1 MNYIFFLYL
10 IINEYYLYSISM
22 LESLITSKTRIK
34 LLLKF
39 FLNINNQGYL
49 RSLEAEFNE
58 STNGIRQELNRFEQ
72 AGLLLAES
80 EGNKKLYRANTLHP
94 LFKDL
99 NSIILK
105 FVGVEQL
112 IEQVIDRLGNVQ
124 QVYLEGRIAQG
135 LDSDIIDLLIVGND
149 IDRNYLSSLVEK
161 AEPFL
166 NRKIRYLVFE
176 EQDAKV
182 YVERHYKELVLI
194 FDLPE

>member
-1 MNYIFFLYL
+1 
-10 IINEYYLYSISM
+10 M

-49 RSLEAEFNE
+49 RSLETEFNE
-58 STNGIRQELNRFEQ
+58 STNGIRQELNRFEH
-72 AGLLLAES
+72 AGLLLTES
-80 EGNKKLYRANTLHP
+80 EGNKKLYRANTGHP

-105 FVGVEQL
+105 FVGVEEL
-112 IEQVIDRLGNVQ
+112 LERVIDRLGNVQ

-135 LDSDIIDLLIVGND
+135 LESDIVDLLFVGDD

-161 AEPFL
+161 TEPL
-166 NRKIRYLVFE
+166 LKRKIRYLVFE
-176 EQDAKV
+176 EADAKI
-182 YVERHYKELVLI
+182 YVERHFKDLVLI
-194 FDLPE
+194 FNNPE

>member
-1 MNYIFFLYL
+1 
-10 IINEYYLYSISM
+10 M

-49 RSLEAEFNE
+49 RSLEQEFNE
-58 STNGIRQELNRFEQ
+58 STNGIRQELNRFES

-80 EGNKKLYRANTLHP
+80 DGNKKLYRANILHP

-99 NSIILK
+99 NSIIRK
-105 FVGVEQL
+105 FVGVEEL
-112 IEQVIDRLGNVQ
+112 LERVVDRLGNVQ

-135 LDSDIIDLLIVGND
+135 LDSDIIDLLIVGNE

-161 AEPFL
+161 AEPIVK
-166 NRKIRYLVFE
+166 RKIRYLVFE
-176 EQDAKV
+176 EEDAKV
-182 YVERHYKELVLI
+182 YVEKHNRELVLI
-194 FDLPE
+194 FDHSA

>member
-1 MNYIFFLYL
+1 
-10 IINEYYLYSISM
+10 M

-49 RSLEAEFNE
+49 RSLESEFNE
-58 STNGIRQELNRFEQ
+58 STNGIRQELNRFEH
-72 AGLLLAES
+72 AGLLLTES
-80 EGNKKLYRANTLHP
+80 EGNKKLYRANTGHP

-105 FVGVEQL
+105 FVGVEEL
-112 IEQVIDRLGNVQ
+112 LERVIDRLGNVQ

-135 LDSDIIDLLIVGND
+135 LESDIVDLLFVGDD

-161 AEPFL
+161 TEPL
-166 NRKIRYLVFE
+166 LKRKIRYLVFE
-176 EQDAKV
+176 EADAKV
-182 YVERHYKELVLI
+182 YVERHYKDLVLI
-194 FDLPE
+194 FNNPE

>member
-1 MNYIFFLYL
+1 
-10 IINEYYLYSISM
+10 M

-49 RSLEAEFNE
+49 RSLEHEFNE
-58 STNGIRQELNRFEQ
+58 STNGIRQELNRFEH

-80 EGNKKLYRANTLHP
+80 EGNKKLYRANTGHP

-105 FVGVEQL
+105 FVGVEEL
-112 IEQVIDRLGNVQ
+112 IERVIDRLGNVQ

-135 LDSDIIDLLIVGND
+135 LESDIIDLLIVGDD
-149 IDRNYLSSLVEK
+149 IDRNYLSALVEK
-161 AEPFL
+161 TEPL
-166 NRKIRYLVFE
+166 LKRKIRYLVFNE
-176 EQDAKV
+176 SDAEV
-182 YVERHYKELVLI
+182 YVERHFKDLVLI
-194 FDLPE
+194 FNSPE

>member
-1 MNYIFFLYL
+1 
-10 IINEYYLYSISM
+10 M

-49 RSLEAEFNE
+49 RSLEQEFNE
-58 STNGIRQELNRFEQ
+58 STNGIRQELNRFES

-80 EGNKKLYRANTLHP
+80 DGNKKLYRANILHP

-99 NSIILK
+99 NSIIRK
-105 FVGVEQL
+105 FVGVEEL
-112 IEQVIDRLGNVQ
+112 LERVVDRLGNVQ

-135 LDSDIIDLLIVGND
+135 LDSDIVDLLIVGNE

-161 AEPFL
+161 AEPIVK
-166 NRKIRYLVFE
+166 RKIRYLVFE
-176 EQDAKV
+176 EEDAKV
-182 YVERHYKELVLI
+182 YVQRHNKELVLI
-194 FDLPE
+194 FDHSA

>member
-1 MNYIFFLYL
+1 
-10 IINEYYLYSISM
+10 M

-49 RSLEAEFNE
+49 RSLESEFNE
-58 STNGIRQELNRFEQ
+58 STNGIRQELNRFEH
-72 AGLLLAES
+72 AGLLLTES
-80 EGNKKLYRANTLHP
+80 DGNKKLYRANTGHP

-105 FVGVEQL
+105 FVGVEEL
-112 IEQVIDRLGNVQ
+112 LERVIDRLGNVK

-135 LDSDIIDLLIVGND
+135 LESDIIDLMIVGDD

-161 AEPFL
+161 TEPL
-166 NRKIRYLVFE
+166 LKRKIRYLVFE
-176 EQDAKV
+176 EADAEV
-182 YVERHYKELVLI
+182 YVERHYKDLVLI
-194 FDLPE
+194 FNNPE

>member
-1 MNYIFFLYL
+1 
-10 IINEYYLYSISM
+10 M

-49 RSLEAEFNE
+49 RSLESEFNE
-58 STNGIRQELNRFEQ
+58 STNGIRQELNRFEH
-72 AGLLLAES
+72 AGLLLTES
-80 EGNKKLYRANTLHP
+80 DGNKKLYRANTGHP

-105 FVGVEQL
+105 FVGVEEL
-112 IEQVIDRLGNVQ
+112 LERVIDRLGNVK

-135 LDSDIIDLLIVGND
+135 LESDIIDLMIVGDD

-161 AEPFL
+161 TEPL
-166 NRKIRYLVFE
+166 LKRKIRYLVFE
-176 EQDAKV
+176 EADAKV
-182 YVERHYKELVLI
+182 YVERHFKDLVLI
-194 FDLPE
+194 FNNPE

>member
-1 MNYIFFLYL
+1 
-10 IINEYYLYSISM
+10 M

-49 RSLEAEFNE
+49 RSLESEFNE
-58 STNGIRQELNRFEQ
+58 STNGIRQELNRFEH
-72 AGLLLAES
+72 AGLLLTES
-80 EGNKKLYRANTLHP
+80 EGNKKLYRANTGHP

-105 FVGVEQL
+105 FVGVEEL
-112 IEQVIDRLGNVQ
+112 LERVIDRLGNVK

-135 LDSDIIDLLIVGND
+135 LESDIIDLMIVGDD

-161 AEPFL
+161 TEPL
-166 NRKIRYLVFE
+166 LKRKIRYLVFE
-176 EQDAKV
+176 EADAEV
-182 YVERHYKELVLI
+182 YVERHFKDLVLI
-194 FDLPE
+194 FNNPE

>member
-1 MNYIFFLYL
+1 
-10 IINEYYLYSISM
+10 M

-182 YVERHYKELVLI
+182 YVERHHKEMVLI
-194 FDLPE
+194 FHLLWDCAHNSSAYPMQVLRLQ

>member
-1 MNYIFFLYL
+1 
-10 IINEYYLYSISM
+10 M

-49 RSLEAEFNE
+49 RSLESEFNE
-58 STNGIRQELNRFEQ
+58 STNGIRQELNRFEH
-72 AGLLLAES
+72 AGLLLTES
-80 EGNKKLYRANTLHP
+80 EGNKKLYRANTGHP

-105 FVGVEQL
+105 FVGVEEL
-112 IEQVIDRLGNVQ
+112 LERVIDRLGNVQ

-135 LDSDIIDLLIVGND
+135 LESDIVDLLFVGDD

-161 AEPFL
+161 TEPL
-166 NRKIRYLVFE
+166 LKRKIRYLVFE
-176 EQDAKV
+176 EADAKI
-182 YVERHYKELVLI
+182 YVERHFKDLVLI
-194 FDLPE
+194 FNNPE

>member
-1 MNYIFFLYL
+1 
-10 IINEYYLYSISM
+10 M

-49 RSLEAEFNE
+49 RSLEQEFNE
-58 STNGIRQELNRFEQ
+58 STNGIRQELNRFES

-80 EGNKKLYRANTLHP
+80 DGNKKLYRANILHP

-99 NSIILK
+99 NSIIRK
-105 FVGVEQL
+105 FVGVEVL
-112 IEQVIDRLGNVQ
+112 LERVVDRLGNVQ

-135 LDSDIIDLLIVGND
+135 LDSDIIDLLIVGNE

-161 AEPFL
+161 AEPIVK
-166 NRKIRYLVFE
+166 RKIRYLVFDE
-176 EQDAKV
+176 EDAKV
-182 YVERHYKELVLI
+182 YVQRHNKELVLI
-194 FDLPE
+194 FDHSA

>member
-1 MNYIFFLYL
+1 
-10 IINEYYLYSISM
+10 M

-49 RSLEAEFNE
+49 RSLESEFNE
-58 STNGIRQELNRFEQ
+58 STNGIRQELNRFEH
-72 AGLLLAES
+72 AGLLLTES
-80 EGNKKLYRANTLHP
+80 EGNKKLYRANTRHP

-105 FVGVEQL
+105 FVGVEEL
-112 IEQVIDRLGNVQ
+112 LERVIDRLGNVK

-135 LDSDIIDLLIVGND
+135 LESDIIDLMIVGDD

-161 AEPFL
+161 TEPL
-166 NRKIRYLVFE
+166 LKRKIRYLVFE
-176 EQDAKV
+176 EADAEV
-182 YVERHYKELVLI
+182 YVERHCKELVLI
-194 FDLPE
+194 FNNPE

>member
-1 MNYIFFLYL
+1 
-10 IINEYYLYSISM
+10 M

-49 RSLEAEFNE
+49 RSLEHEFNE
-58 STNGIRQELNRFEQ
+58 STNGIRQELNRFEH

-80 EGNKKLYRANTLHP
+80 EGNKKLYRANTGHP

-105 FVGVEQL
+105 FVGVEEL
-112 IEQVIDRLGNVQ
+112 IERVIDRLGNVQ

-135 LDSDIIDLLIVGND
+135 LESDIIDLLIVGDD
-149 IDRNYLSSLVEK
+149 IDRNYLSSLIEK
-161 AEPFL
+161 SEHLL
-166 NRKIRYLVFE
+166 NRKIRFLVFE
-176 EQDAKV
+176 ESDAAV
-182 YVERHYKELVLI
+182 YVERHFKELVLI
-194 FDLPE
+194 FNNPE